1 MVVARVLLLDG
12 RDLEIEIEVR
22 MGIQG
27 SLMSCMLYVTIL
39 SIQQLRD
46 VEGFRWVEHVSPV

>member
-22 MGIQG
+22 MGIQT
-27 SLMSCMLYVTIL
+27 SIMLCMLYLTIL
-39 SIQQLRD
+39 SIHQLCD